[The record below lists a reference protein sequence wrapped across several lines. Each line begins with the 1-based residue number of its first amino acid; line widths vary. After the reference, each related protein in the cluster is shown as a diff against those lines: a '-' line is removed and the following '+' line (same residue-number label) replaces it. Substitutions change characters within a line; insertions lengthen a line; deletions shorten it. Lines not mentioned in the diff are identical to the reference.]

1 MRNRTLCTGA
11 LFLIASWA
19 PAALA
24 EEGRELGDNTGFH
37 HVLLISIDGFHA
49 VDFLNLRVPVLG
61 GILSCRQTGSF
72 RSGEVE
78 AVAEE
83 FHKDDGFGGSCE
95 KFRKGIAEGNTYDLF
110 GGGESWPN
118 GTYPG
123 AKGLPY

>member
-1 MRNRTLCTGA
+1 MNVNHY
-11 LFLIASWA
+11 I
-19 PAALA
+19 
-24 EEGRELGDNTGFH
+24 GFDVH
-37 HVLLISIDGFHA
+37 
-49 VDFLNLRVPVLG
+49 NLRVPVLG

-83 FHKDDGFGGSCE
+83 FHKDYGFGGSCE

-110 GGGESWPN
+110 GGGECWPN